1 MTVTEYFL
9 HISVHTPK
17 LDHNKCYITDVMG
30 GHDIKDST
38 TVTDEFN
45 NFTLPDDISVKN
57 LHIGI
62 PKV

>member
-1 MTVTEYFL
+1 
-9 HISVHTPK
+9 
-17 LDHNKCYITDVMG
+17 MG

-38 TVTDEFN
+38 TVTDEFI